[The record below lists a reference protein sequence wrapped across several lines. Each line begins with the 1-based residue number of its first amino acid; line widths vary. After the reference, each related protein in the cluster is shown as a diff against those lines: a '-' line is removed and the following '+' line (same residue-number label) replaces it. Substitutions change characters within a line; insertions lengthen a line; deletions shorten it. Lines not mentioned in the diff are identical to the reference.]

1 MNKTVNSFE
10 LIRKDNLQKIND
22 TLSRC
27 QNNKAALTLFNKLL
41 DNNVETLQEIESKQK
56 TTNNY
61 SGSKDE
67 TVRELDRIIRS
78 LKTKKELNLEKDTL
92 LLITEERNKNIEL
105 YYVIYI
111 LFTILLFII
120 QGSIVVFK

>member
-27 QNNKAALTLFNKLL
+27 QNNKAALKLFTKLL
-41 DNNVETLQEIESKQK
+41 DNNIETLQEIESKQK
-56 TTNNY
+56 TTSEY
-61 SGSKDE
+61 SGSKDA
-67 TVRELDRIIRS
+67 TMRELNRIITS

-111 LFTILLFII
+111 IFTILLCII
-120 QGSIVVFK
+120 QGSIVIFK

>member
-41 DNNVETLQEIESKQK
+41 NNNVETLQEIESKQK
-56 TTNNY
+56 TTSNY

-67 TVRELDRIIRS
+67 TVRELDHIIRS

>member
-56 TTNNY
+56 TTSNY

-67 TVRELDRIIRS
+67 TMRELDRIIRS

>member
-27 QNNKAALTLFNKLL
+27 QNNKAALKLFTKLL
-41 DNNVETLQEIESKQK
+41 DNNIETLQEIESKQK
-56 TTNNY
+56 TTSEY
-61 SGSKDE
+61 SGSKDD
-67 TVRELDRIIRS
+67 TMRELNRIITS

-111 LFTILLFII
+111 IFTILLCII
-120 QGSIVVFK
+120 QGSIVIFT

>member
-111 LFTILLFII
+111 IFTILLFII

>member
-27 QNNKAALTLFNKLL
+27 QNNKAALKLFTKLL
-41 DNNVETLQEIESKQK
+41 DNNIETLQEIESKQK
-56 TTNNY
+56 TTSEY
-61 SGSKDE
+61 SGSKDD
-67 TVRELDRIIRS
+67 TMRELNRIITS

-111 LFTILLFII
+111 IFTILLCII
-120 QGSIVVFK
+120 QGSIVIFK

>member
-56 TTNNY
+56 TTSNY

-67 TVRELDRIIRS
+67 TMRELDRIIRS

-111 LFTILLFII
+111 IFTILLFII

>member
-56 TTNNY
+56 TTSNY

-67 TVRELDRIIRS
+67 TMRELDHIIRS

-111 LFTILLFII
+111 IFTILLFII